1 MVRSTQEPP
10 AAERS
15 AGPMPFV
22 APCHTLDRQAPLRWL
37 RLGWN
42 DLRRAPG
49 PGLAYGVVMAA
60 VSWIVSLLALKI
72 GTLAMLLALAS
83 GFIFLG
89 PVLAIGLY
97 SVSAQLAMGRRPYLG
112 YCLVE
117 GKRHLGNEM
126 VFGFMLLIVF
136 LVWARAA
143 SMVHVFFPMEA
154 HPPWRDLITFLTV
167 GSAVGAVFCA
177 IVFSVSAF
185 SLPMIMERRVDTV
198 TAVVTSVNAVLR
210 NKGVMLLWAA
220 CIVAAVA
227 VGFATLFLGLVVLL
241 PVLGHAT
248 WHGYRETIDASAWP
262 LNQGQNATV

>member
-1 MVRSTQEPP
+1 MVRNAQEPS
-10 AAERS
+10 AADRS
-15 AGPMPFV
+15 AETMAFV
-22 APCHTLDRQAPLRWL
+22 APCRTLDRRAPLRWL

-42 DLRRAPG
+42 DLQRAPG
-49 PGLAYGVVMAA
+49 PSLSYGTVMAA
-60 VSWIVSLLALKI
+60 VSWAVSLLAWKL

-83 GFIFLG
+83 GFILLG
-89 PVLAIGLY
+89 PILAIGLY

-126 VFGFMLLIVF
+126 IFGFMLLIVF

-154 HPPWRDLITFLTV
+154 HPPWRDLVTFLTI

-177 IVFSVSAF
+177 IVFSASAF

-220 CIVAAVA
+220 LIGAAVA
-227 VGFATLFLGLVVLL
+227 VGFATLFVGLVVLL

-248 WHGYRETIDASAWP
+248 WHAYRETIDAAAWP
-262 LNQGQNATV
+262 VNEGQSPAA